1 MGNEERNNNAKC
13 AKYNTCAMF
22 VRLAFFYSE
31 KEESRESEA
40 VINAF
45 DSRSENR

>member
-1 MGNEERNNNAKC
+1 MLNAQ
-13 AKYNTCAMF
+13 NIIPVQIAMF